1 MNHGALYLIGVLFFS
16 AALISA
22 GGRNGASDEDGDGV
36 VTVSFITWNS
46 GYHIEIDQGLADSF
60 MEVNPN
66 IQVELISVPQGY
78 DDKVLTSHA
87 AGDTP
92 DGLLMWNTPQFVEAG
107 IVEDITPYIERD
119 DYNMDQYHP
128 VLKEWAYYQGGIYGL
143 PKDYTPRAIYYN
155 KRVFEEAGVPFP
167 EAGWTFEDFK
177 TIVEELTN
185 GLSGA
190 GARFGYVAIPGHTYA
205 IQGYIWSNGGDLSSP
220 DGRTATGY
228 IDSPEV
234 IEVVQWYKELY
245 DMSVTTGTTD
255 AYQNLGQNEFQTGV
269 VGLMDNGSWPISV
282 FIEDTSLD
290 FGIVAPPVPR
300 RGMRLSPVIHSSTHS
315 MFAKAENKDAVWE
328 YMKYVG
334 GPAGGRYVEDKKYG
348 ISAIP
353 SVSEISGLAD
363 DEYFGPMIE
372 VGNAAD
378 TMPVFARNP
387 RWFEADREFQLAL
400 EKIFI
405 ADADVE
411 STLSDAAG
419 KMDRILRG
427 E

>member
-1 MNHGALYLIGVLFFS
+1 MNHGTLCLIGVLFFS

-22 GGRNGASDEDGDGV
+22 GGRGGASDEDGDGV

-119 DYNMDQYHP
+119 GYNMDQYHP

-177 TIVEELTN
+177 TIVEKLTN

-190 GARFGYVAIPGHTYA
+190 EARFGYVAIPGHTYA

-234 IEVVQWYKELY
+234 AEVVQWYKELY

-255 AYQNLGQNEFQTGV
+255 A
-269 VGLMDNGSWPISV
+269 
-282 FIEDTSLD
+282 
-290 FGIVAPPVPR
+290 
-300 RGMRLSPVIHSSTHS
+300 
-315 MFAKAENKDAVWE
+315 
-328 YMKYVG
+328 
-334 GPAGGRYVEDKKYG
+334 
-348 ISAIP
+348 
-353 SVSEISGLAD
+353 
-363 DEYFGPMIE
+363 
-372 VGNAAD
+372 
-378 TMPVFARNP
+378 
-387 RWFEADREFQLAL
+387 
-400 EKIFI
+400 
-405 ADADVE
+405 
-411 STLSDAAG
+411 
-419 KMDRILRG
+419 
-427 E
+427 